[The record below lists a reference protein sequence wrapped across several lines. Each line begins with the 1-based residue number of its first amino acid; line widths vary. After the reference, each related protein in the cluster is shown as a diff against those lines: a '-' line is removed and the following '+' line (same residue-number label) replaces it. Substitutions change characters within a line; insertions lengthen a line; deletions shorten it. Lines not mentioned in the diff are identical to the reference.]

1 MFQVSPKAAPP
12 KAADGAASLNQV
24 MADTGDAGTE
34 KEADQWEWQSSQPLT
49 HESENVA
56 DSGFGNGTLIVAK
69 RRVNKRYRQE
79 EDTANERAF
88 VEEFEDEVAR
98 ANLNATEELAWPPPW
113 NCDEIE
119 SFEKSL
125 PRCQQCRQAIRDFG
139 YSCSFCNQP
148 YLIHGDCL
156 EAHYLHC
163 EAAMLEGWTPA
174 WKEEHQ
180 KTKTLELMPEPKAV
194 LQARKAGSSSGNVVK
209 TEADEF
215 IEDVQKHTRGKQRV
229 HTELIESKGELKSA
243 FDKLAAAEVVEPATR
258 DAFAVITTHTKEFEE
273 LRKQVEAVEEKHKKS
288 LEEQAEKNKA
298 MQMQTELMNE
308 TLIAENAFLR
318 EQLRQNVE
326 EIERLRRQFAL
337 FRRNGWA
344 IDARVNN
351 QERVQRIAAS
361 STSAAA
367 GVAAQSLA
375 VQETE
380 EQAAVTSWSRSD
392 GWSNWW
398 GHR

>member
-1 MFQVSPKAAPP
+1 M
-12 KAADGAASLNQV
+12 
-24 MADTGDAGTE
+24 
-34 KEADQWEWQSSQPLT
+34 
-49 HESENVA
+49 
-56 DSGFGNGTLIVAK
+56 
-69 RRVNKRYRQE
+69 
-79 EDTANERAF
+79 
-88 VEEFEDEVAR
+88 
-98 ANLNATEELAWPPPW
+98 
-113 NCDEIE
+113 
-119 SFEKSL
+119 
-125 PRCQQCRQAIRDFG
+125 RDIG
-139 YSCSFCNQP
+139 YSCSFCNQHF
-148 YLIHGDCL
+148 IHGECL

-163 EAAMLEGWTPA
+163 EAAMLEGWTPP

-209 TEADEF
+209 TEAEEI

-258 DAFAVITTHTKEFEE
+258 DAFAVIKTHTEEFEE

-326 EIERLRRQFAL
+326 EIEHLRRQFAL
-337 FRRNGWA
+337 LRRHGWV
-344 IDARVNN
+344 IDARMNN
-351 QERVQRIAAS
+351 QERAQRIAAS
-361 STSAAA
+361 STSAAE
-367 GVAAQSLA
+367 GVAAQPLA
-375 VQETE
+375 VREGE
-380 EQAAVTSWSRSD
+380 EQAAVTSWPRSD